1 MLDKLFTFI
10 SPYLYIFVQLFLLM
24 TVFTVTFSLLFI
36 CRGSKRRSV
45 WFFVHWILG
54 TGVSLLG
61 IINIFTGLQAYH
73 RKASRNVRFWTILFI
88 AEISFITFFYL
99 FQDKWD
105 YMQKQGVI
113 LGNDA
118 TRPCDQ
124 ELSQRVDKEE
134 ETGLC

>member
-10 SPYLYIFVQLFLLM
+10 SPYLYIFVQLFLM

-73 RKASRNVRFWTILFI
+73 RKASRSVRVWTILFI

-124 ELSQRVDKEE
+124 ELSQRVDKEQ